1 MHVQMQTTV
10 GQVQDGLTRSSR
22 EQGAIL
28 AQPPRQLGIASN
40 VVLYVLVLFYA
51 WVFCLHVSAPCT
63 CTAPG
68 VQKRAL
74 DHFGTGIAD
83 YFELTHGCWAWKSG
97 PLQEQSVLVTMDP
110 LLISFRADG
119 RHTGAQFT
127 VILQTRVN
135 NSRCLTAWRIAHSD
149 QGLLWLLSAPQ
160 QPDQAPPA
168 CLSQCGA
175 FCGNNWKGV
184 RTSTCD
190 TAGPAPLSRL

>member
-1 MHVQMQTTV
+1 MDW
-10 GQVQDGLTRSSR
+10 GQAVISVLKGHSTSLAMANREPYEAGQEDHDRARADADNCRSSPGR
-22 EQGAIL
+22 LNTKQQGTGCDPGSA
-28 AQPPRQLGIASN
+28 PGQLGIASN
-40 VVLYVLVLFYA
+40 VVLCGLVL

-68 VQKRAL
+68 AQKRAL
-74 DHFGTGIAD
+74 DHFGTGITD

-110 LLISFRADG
+110 LLISFRADD

-149 QGLLWLLSAPQ
+149 QGLL
-160 QPDQAPPA
+160 
-168 CLSQCGA
+168 
-175 FCGNNWKGV
+175 
-184 RTSTCD
+184 
-190 TAGPAPLSRL
+190 